1 MDMPIHNRLTVL
13 NTIIETGLIP
23 VFYHPDVEVAKKI
36 VAACVAGGARVA
48 EFTNRG
54 DFAPQVFNE
63 LSQYFAK
70 ADPKVILGVGSI
82 VDAPTTAQYI
92 ASGAN
97 FVVGPN
103 LNPEVAR
110 LCNRRKVSYSP
121 GCGSAS
127 EIAEAEEL
135 GVEIVKVFPGD
146 SVGGPQ
152 FVKSILGPCPWT
164 RIMPTGGVSDTRE
177 SIAAWFNAGVA
188 AVGIGG
194 NLIKKEWLA
203 AGNYEA
209 ISERTAQ
216 VLAWIREIRGVS
228 PVAGIEHVALYP
240 YAGATAQSLADWYG
254 QVFGFKIQDGKSS
267 IMLEASGP
275 GRIELMKEG
284 ISDRCHIAIRVFDFD
299 ETATMLKAKG
309 IELEEPKVGPG
320 FKAAFLRQSD
330 PAGNQVHILWRRS

>member
-1 MDMPIHNRLTVL
+1 MARFSRLEVL
-13 NTIIETGLIP
+13 NTIVETGLIP
-23 VFYHPDVEVAKKI
+23 VFYHPDPEVAKKI
-36 VAACVAGGARVA
+36 VAACTAGGARVA

-54 DFAPQVFNE
+54 DFAPHVFHE
-63 LSQYFAK
+63 VSQHFAK
-70 ADPKVILGVGSI
+70 ADPKVMLGVGSI
-82 VDAPTTAQYI
+82 VDEPTTALYI

-103 LNPEVAR
+103 LNPAVAR
-110 LCNRRKVSYSP
+110 LCNRRKIAYSP

-146 SVGGPQ
+146 SVGGPE

-177 SIAAWFNAGVA
+177 SLSAWFKAGVA
-188 AVGIGG
+188 AVGIGS

-203 AGNYEA
+203 AGNYDA

-216 VLAWIREIRGVS
+216 VLAWIREIKGRT

-240 YAGATAQSLADWYG
+240 YKGASAQSLADWYG
-254 QVFGFKIQDGKSS
+254 QVFGFKAQDGKSS
-267 IMLEASGP
+267 MMLEASGP

-284 ISDRCHIAIRVFDFD
+284 ETDRCHIAVRVFDFD
-299 ETATMLKAKG
+299 SAAAMLKAKG
-309 IELEEPKVGPG
+309 VELEEPKVGPD
-320 FKAAFLRQSD
+320 FKSAFLRQAD
-330 PAGNQVHILWRRS
+330 PAGNQVHIIWRRP

>member
-1 MDMPIHNRLTVL
+1 MANHNRLTVL
-13 NTIIETGLIP
+13 NTIMETGLIP
-23 VFYHPDVEVAKKI
+23 VFYHRDVEVAKKI

-54 DFAPQVFNE
+54 DFAPQVFSE

-70 ADPKVILGVGSI
+70 ADPKVILGAGSI
-82 VDAPTTAQYI
+82 VDAPTTALYI
-92 ASGAN
+92 ASGAS

-103 LNPEVAR
+103 LNHEVAR
-110 LCNRRKVSYSP
+110 LCNRRKISYSP
-121 GCGSAS
+121 GCGSAT

-146 SVGGPQ
+146 SVGGSQ

-177 SIAAWFNAGVA
+177 SIFAWFNAGVA
-188 AVGIGG
+188 AVGIGS

-203 AGNYEA
+203 EGNYEA
-209 ISERTAQ
+209 ISERVAQ
-216 VLAWIREIRGVS
+216 VLAWIREARGMS
-228 PVAGIEHVALYP
+228 PIAGVEHVALYP
-240 YAGATAQSLADWYG
+240 FAGASAQNLAEWYG
-254 QVFGFKIQDGKSS
+254 QVFGFKVQEGKSS

-284 ISDRCHIAIRVFDFD
+284 QTDRCHIAIRVFDFD
-299 ETATMLKAKG
+299 KAAEMLRAKG
-309 IELEEPKVGPG
+309 VELEEPKVGQD
-320 FKAAFLRQSD
+320 FKAAFLKQTD
-330 PAGNQVHILWRRS
+330 PAGNQVHLLWRRV